1 MGTEMDL
8 VQSRFLTDDVERLAA
23 FYAALLQT
31 PVALNEYYVE
41 VPAGPVSV
49 GFSKRQFTE
58 YQLGQVARVRRCDF
72 GDTVLDLEVEDVD
85 AEGERLLALG
95 ATRLM
100 PPTDQ
105 PWGTRALLVAD
116 PEGHLINV
124 FSRPQTG
131 PTGPCPGRSGGG

>member
-1 MGTEMDL
+1 MEL

-31 PVALNEYYVE
+31 PVPLNEYYVE

-58 YQLGQVARVRRCDF
+58 YQLCRAALASRCRL
-72 GDTVLDLEVEDVD
+72 GDTALDFQVEDVD

-95 ATRLM
+95 AARLM

-105 PWGTRALLVAD
+105 PWGTRAMLVAD

-131 PTGPCPGRSGGG
+131 QTGQTGPCPGRSGGG